1 MAGVRPQSAFRR
13 CGATRGVRYLM
24 PDEDFRLTKIT
35 QLCRTLPETERAL
48 RGDHADFRV
57 RQRVFAYFLNDHHGD
72 GVISVCCKSALG
84 ENLERVRSDPA
95 RFYLPAY
102 IGARGWFGMRLDR
115 EPIDWHEVENILE
128 RSYRLI
134 APKRLAQTLIQR
146 NR

>member
-13 CGATRGVRYLM
+13 RGATRGVRYLM

-72 GVISVCCKSALG
+72 GVISVCCKSGLG

-115 EPIDWHEVENILE
+115 EPIDWREVENILE